1 MIFRLQ
7 DSGARKAAW
16 RGEAGGGKL
25 RRVGNP
31 FLHCCPCF
39 FQGTGDKIVF
49 SREVLFFCVRGG
61 GAPGKG
67 QLQRFILYCGRGGAV
82 EVISKIDVIEP
93 TRAVCADN
101 MDAMR
106 SQIASTLATTA
117 AGERQLAFDGGL
129 GAGTAVKAGG
139 F

>member
-7 DSGARKAAW
+7 DSGARKAAG

-39 FQGTGDKIVF
+39 FQGAGDKIVF
-49 SREVLFFCVRGG
+49 SREVLFSCVRGG
-61 GAPGKG
+61 GPPGKG
-67 QLQRFILYCGRGGAV
+67 QLQRFILFCGR
-82 EVISKIDVIEP
+82 
-93 TRAVCADN
+93 DN
-101 MDAMR
+101 MDEMR
-106 SQIASTLATTA
+106 SQIASALATTA

-129 GAGTAVKAGG
+129 GVGAAVKAGG

>member
-49 SREVLFFCVRGG
+49 SREVLSFVFAAAGRRARGG
-61 GAPGKG
+61 
-67 QLQRFILYCGRGGAV
+67 F
-82 EVISKIDVIEP
+82 S
-93 TRAVCADN
+93 
-101 MDAMR
+101 
-106 SQIASTLATTA
+106 ASYSFA
-117 AGERQLAFDGGL
+117 AEGVLLR
-129 GAGTAVKAGG
+129 
-139 F
+139 